1 MATLAATDAFIQSR
15 PEAAAGAV
23 RAIAAANRKLV
34 EDPTRAHTVGMKI
47 FPQEADH
54 IVELIRRDVP
64 FYQTA
69 LSTDFVSGMN
79 TFARNV
85 DILDVDVPYEHVVAE
100 QFARWWTH

>member
-1 MATLAATDAFIQSR
+1 
-15 PEAAAGAV
+15 
-23 RAIAAANRKLV
+23 
-34 EDPTRAHTVGMKI
+34 MKI